1 MLLTRC
7 RVRVSERERE
17 SERAG
22 SEREKAQILGN
33 VSEADMADVFQARF
47 HKHNSNPEGEN
58 LVQEALGKFSLSRGD

>member
-1 MLLTRC
+1 MCCSRAAESGLAR
-7 RVRVSERERE
+7 ERER
-17 SERAG
+17 A
-22 SEREKAQILGN
+22 REKAQILGN